1 MTSETI
7 KASDLFECKK
17 CGDCCKGYGG
27 TFVSPDDIKAI
38 ANFIGQNPND
48 FVGRYCQMS
57 GDLPVLLQDDNEY
70 CVFWDGQCTIHP
82 VKPRMCRAWPF
93 IEGVLADVA
102 NWHIMAQFC
111 PGIRTDIQDEI
122 VLEYVG
128 RVIMEKSNK
137 QV

>member
-1 MTSETI
+1 MAPNTVS
-7 KASDLFECKK
+7 ASDLFECEK

-38 ANFIGQNPND
+38 ADFIGEDPEN
-48 FVGRYCQMS
+48 FSGRYCQMS
-57 GDLPVLLQDDNEY
+57 GGRPVLLQDDSGY
-70 CVFWDGQCTIHP
+70 CVFWDGKCAIHP

-111 PGIRTDIQDEI
+111 PGIRTDIPDDK
-122 VLEYVG
+122 VVEYVENAIG
-128 RVIMEKSNK
+128 EQLNK
-137 QV
+137 